1 MNFNPHDYQDY
12 AIRYIEKH
20 PVAAVLLDM
29 GLGKTIISL
38 TAVYDLLF
46 DSFEVHRVLVVAPL
60 RVARDTWPAEIQ
72 KWEHLRGLTYA
83 VAVGTPK
90 ERKAALMQQA
100 DITIINRE
108 NLQWLIDESGFPFD
122 FDMVIIDELSSF
134 KNHKSKRFKS
144 LMKVRPRIH
153 RIIGLTGTPSS
164 NGLMDLWA
172 EFKVL
177 DMGERLGRFITQYRT
192 NYFMPDKRNGE
203 IIYSYKPLP
212 YAEDA
217 IYRRISDITISMK
230 STDHLKMPEL
240 VSTEYEVQL
249 SDSERSRYEDLKQEL
264 ILQLP
269 DGEVTAANAASLT
282 GKLSQ
287 LANGAI
293 YADTGEVIEFHDR
306 KLDALED
313 IIEAANEKP
322 LLVAYWFRH
331 DLSRIK
337 NRFNVREIKTSR
349 DIADWNAG
357 KIPVAVIHPASAG
370 HGLNLQAGGS
380 TLVWF
385 GLTWSL
391 ELYQQTNARLWR
403 QGQESGTVVIQHII
417 TKGTI
422 DERIVSNQR
431 DQVISQARSWLGKKE
446 SDGSHKEIIDVYNS
460 HKPLARGYAV
470 TYTDAWCATFVSA
483 VAIKCGLTDIIPTEC
498 GCGQMIALFQKL
510 GEWIENDAYV
520 PSPGDVIFYDW
531 QDYGNGDNT
540 GWPDHVGI
548 VETVSGSTITVI
560 EGNKSNAVGRRTLQ
574 VNGKYIRGYGVPK
587 YSSGSSD
594 SAPVTPTKTVDELA
608 QEVLDGKWG
617 NGTDR
622 KERLTA
628 AGYDYSAVQAKVNA
642 LVKKQESTPV
652 YYTVKSG
659 DTLSGIA
666 KKYSTTVSAIQKLN
680 PTLIK
685 NVNLILTGWKIR
697 VK

>member
-90 ERKAALMQQA
+90 ERKTALMQRA

-144 LMKVRPRIH
+144 LMKVRPKLH

-240 VSTEYEVQL
+240 ISTQLAVELSEAEKKKYE
-249 SDSERSRYEDLKQEL
+249 ELKKDL

-269 DGEVTAANAASLT
+269 DGEITVANAASLT

-287 LANGAI
+287 MANGAVYSDDESVLEI
-293 YADTGEVIEFHDR
+293 HQR

-313 IIEAANEKP
+313 IIESANGKP
-322 LLVAYWFRH
+322 VLVAYWFRH
-331 DLSRIK
+331 DLERIK
-337 NRFNVREIKTSR
+337 KRFDVREIKTAK
-349 DIADWNAG
+349 DIADWNHG
-357 KIPVAVIHPASAG
+357 SIPIAVIHPASAG
-370 HGLNLQAGGS
+370 HGLNLQQGGS
-380 TLVWF
+380 ALVWF
-385 GLTWSL
+385 GITWSL

-403 QGQESGTVVIQHII
+403 QGQSAETVVITHII
-417 TKGTI
+417 AKDTI
-422 DERIVSNQR
+422 DERIIKALKTK
-431 DQVISQARSWLGKKE
+431 DTSQSAL
-446 SDGSHKEIIDVYNS
+446 ID
-460 HKPLARGYAV
+460 AV
-470 TYTDAWCATFVSA
+470 KA
-483 VAIKCGLTDIIPTEC
+483 
-498 GCGQMIALFQKL
+498 
-510 GEWIENDAYV
+510 
-520 PSPGDVIFYDW
+520 
-531 QDYGNGDNT
+531 
-540 GWPDHVGI
+540 
-548 VETVSGSTITVI
+548 
-560 EGNKSNAVGRRTLQ
+560 
-574 VNGKYIRGYGVPK
+574 
-587 YSSGSSD
+587 
-594 SAPVTPTKTVDELA
+594 
-608 QEVLDGKWG
+608 
-617 NGTDR
+617 
-622 KERLTA
+622 
-628 AGYDYSAVQAKVNA
+628 
-642 LVKKQESTPV
+642 
-652 YYTVKSG
+652 
-659 DTLSGIA
+659 
-666 KKYSTTVSAIQKLN
+666 
-680 PTLIK
+680 
-685 NVNLILTGWKIR
+685 NL
-697 VK
+697 